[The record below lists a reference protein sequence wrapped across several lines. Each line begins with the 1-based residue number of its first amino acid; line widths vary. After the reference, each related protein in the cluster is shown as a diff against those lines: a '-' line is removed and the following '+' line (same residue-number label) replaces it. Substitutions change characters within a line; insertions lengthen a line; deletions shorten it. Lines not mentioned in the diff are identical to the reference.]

1 MDYIVLIV
9 ENMYLNNLV
18 KIVTL
23 LSILI
28 QVRYTPTNIRKR
40 SQISL
45 LSIVERERSINS
57 TVYLFFLSILH
68 KELSYY

>member
-28 QVRYTPTNIRKR
+28 QVSTHP
-40 SQISL
+40 QIL
-45 LSIVERERSINS
+45 EREVRL
-57 TVYLFFLSILH
+57 VYL
-68 KELSYY
+68 